1 MAILAISRTRS
12 SPRTSFTVLRCCRDI
27 ISNACDDA
35 EEEAD
40 EVAVAELLLLRMPF
54 PFTSEE
60 EGDVEADVVVEAGLE
75 GVEDG
80 VIVVLVT
87 TKCLSAAAA
96 MMGL

>member
-35 EEEAD
+35 EEDAD
-40 EVAVAELLLLRMPF
+40 EKAVAELLLLRMTF

-60 EGDVEADVVVEAGLE
+60 VGEADALVPPVLE
-75 GVEDG
+75 GLEDG
-80 VIVVLVT
+80 VMVVLVT

-96 MMGL
+96 MIGL